1 MMLKKQALILLL
13 SALAW
18 TNLAHAL
25 GMGDIELNSSLNQPL
40 DAEIELLQLR
50 GLTAGEIL
58 PALASN
64 DAFQRAGVERSFFLS
79 NIRFQVRENEAGNL
93 VIGLNTREPVR
104 EPFLNFLV
112 EVNWPGGRLLK
123 EFTLLLDPPVFDTG
137 VVGESLVVDP
147 AATSTGAVT
156 ELTTTTTVS
165 GSESQTQSQPAQVE
179 PRQENLGENEYR
191 VQRNDTLWEIALR
204 VEAGSGYSPQQVMLA
219 IQDLNPDAF
228 LNNNIN
234 RLKAGSLLNLPDESQ
249 IALRTLQEAVN
260 EVRMQN
266 EGQAARPRAVAS
278 EAQEVQLTAAE
289 STASALPEGDAGRD
303 PDGYL
308 EVAPG
313 EAEGTSAGGDA
324 TAQAEVTRLQNELA
338 IAGELADQF
347 EREKQEL
354 ESRVAQLEEQIT
366 IMQRM
371 LNLQSADAAAL
382 QSELADQQASGAEV
396 PEAEGAPSEAVTD
409 VPVASEGEATQAQ
422 ATADDAQAIQDEAP
436 VEDQSATPAAES
448 DTGTQPDSQA
458 AQQPETAPQAE
469 PEPAAQPEPA
479 PQQEPAPQPQPVQP
493 VSDPGFMGFVREFT
507 APLTNWIMASVTN
520 MVIAGASAI
529 ILLLLPS
536 LIRSRLKKDDSDTE
550 LDQPVAAKAAA
561 SEKDEHDFGDDL
573 LADFDDDDAAEFETE
588 EAADEASDAL
598 MEAEMYMAYQKF
610 EQAEEKLKTAFAEQP
625 ERSDI
630 GLKLL
635 EVYSETGNG
644 SAFEELAGRLNLSAE
659 QQRQVADLRSRMP
672 LVSEADDQNYS
683 MEAGAD
689 SDLDFGLDEEDEKAP
704 SLDDLEADLRTETG
718 SYDLSE
724 FDAEPESRDAP
735 EKTEAS
741 DDLDFSL
748 DIDSLDLEEPEAEAK
763 APVAQASD
771 DLGDLDF
778 DLETDDSEDT
788 QPKDSDSDLTDLDFT
803 LEDDNAD
810 SDLDFNL
817 DDFEVDAE
825 TRPPESLDLD
835 ELSDADNA
843 SLNEQD
849 DTLESLD
856 FSDLDSSDLEEA
868 PEAPRESPADLSDLS
883 LDEDWATEPEEAAP
897 AAEGQ
902 EASADAEDN
911 LQDLADALP
920 GEADLEDD
928 EFDFLS
934 GNDEASTK
942 LDLARAYIEMD
953 DKEGARD
960 ILEEVAV
967 EGNDEQKRQA
977 KELMDQL

>member
-18 TNLAHAL
+18 TNIAHAL

-64 DAFQRAGVERSFFLS
+64 DAFRRAGVERSFFLS

-93 VIGLNTREPVR
+93 VIALTTRDPVR

-147 AATSTGAVT
+147 AATTTGTVT
-156 ELTTTTTVS
+156 QLTTTTTVS
-165 GSESQTQSQPAQVE
+165 GTETETQVQPVQVE
-179 PRQENLGENEYR
+179 RRQETLGADQYR

-204 VEAGSGYSPQQVMLA
+204 IEAGSGYSPQQVMLA

-234 RLKAGSLLNLPDESQ
+234 RLKAGSLLNLPDEAQ
-249 IALRTLQEAVN
+249 IAMRSLQEAVN
-260 EVRMQN
+260 EVRLQN

-278 EAQEVQLTAAE
+278 EAAEVQLTAAD
-289 STASALPEGDAGRD
+289 TAASALPDGEVARD

-313 EAEGTSAGGDA
+313 EADGTSAGGDA
-324 TAQAEVTRLQNELA
+324 TAQAEVSRLQNELA

-354 ESRVAQLEEQIT
+354 EGRVAQLEEQIN
-366 IMQRM
+366 IMQRL
-371 LNLQSADAAAL
+371 LNVQSTDAAAL
-382 QSELADQQASGAEV
+382 QSELADQLA
-396 PEAEGAPSEAVTD
+396 
-409 VPVASEGEATQAQ
+409 AQ
-422 ATADDAQAIQDEAP
+422 AEEAP
-436 VEDQSATPAAES
+436 VDPAQPLAEL
-448 DTGTQPDSQA
+448 D
-458 AQQPETAPQAE
+458 
-469 PEPAAQPEPA
+469 EPAALPEPEAVAEPVVPAEPQPQPQPGPAPEPA
-479 PQQEPAPQPQPVQP
+479 PAPQPVQP

-507 APLTNWIMASVTN
+507 APVTNWITASVTN
-520 MVIAGASAI
+520 MIIAGAGAI

-536 LIRSRLKKDDSDTE
+536 LIRSRMKKDEDEAE
-550 LDQPVAAKAAA
+550 LDETLPAKAMA
-561 SEKDEHDFGDDL
+561 EGDEHDFGDDL
-573 LADFDDDDAAEFETE
+573 LADFDEDEEDAPFEAQE
-588 EAADEASDAL
+588 SDEASDAL

-610 EQAEEKLKTAFAEQP
+610 EQAEEKLKSAFAEQP
-625 ERSDI
+625 ERADI

-635 EVYSETGNG
+635 EVYAETGNS
-644 SAFEELAGRLNLSAE
+644 SAFEELAGRLSLSAE
-659 QQRQVADLRSRMP
+659 QQRQVAEFRDRMP
-672 LVSEADDQNYS
+672 VLSGGDDQDYS
-683 MEAGAD
+683 MDIGAD
-689 SDLDFGLDEEDEKAP
+689 SDLDFGTEADNSEAP

-718 SYDLSE
+718 SYDLSD
-724 FDAEPESRDAP
+724 FDTQPESSSDS
-735 EKTEAS
+735 TSSS

-748 DIDSLDLEEPEAEAK
+748 DLDELELSEPDLAEEK
-763 APVAQASD
+763 ASD
-771 DLGDLDF
+771 AD
-778 DLETDDSEDT
+778 
-788 QPKDSDSDLTDLDFT
+788 KA
-803 LEDDNAD
+803 EDDL

-817 DDFEVDAE
+817 DDEEFGSLETPDSKQEEPEPEAGGIDFSLDEEEGDTDLDFSLDDFES
-825 TRPPESLDLD
+825 ESDKADTLDLD
-835 ELSDADNA
+835 ELADSEQKAESDSLDELGSIDFGDFETDLTSEDAPPETESAAEEDNLAVPQDDLDTLLTESDAD
-843 SLNEQD
+843 
-849 DTLESLD
+849 T
-856 FSDLDSSDLEEA
+856 
-868 PEAPRESPADLSDLS
+868 
-883 LDEDWATEPEEAAP
+883 
-897 AAEGQ
+897 
-902 EASADAEDN
+902 AEDGD

-920 GEADLEDD
+920 GTADLDDD

-934 GNDEASTK
+934 GSDEASTK

-960 ILEEVAV
+960 ILEEVMS
-967 EGNDEQKRQA
+967 EGNDEQQRQA

>member
-18 TNLAHAL
+18 TNIAHAL
-25 GMGDIELNSSLNQPL
+25 GMGDIELNSNLNQPL

-64 DAFQRAGVERSFFLS
+64 DAFRRAGVERSFFLS

-93 VIGLNTREPVR
+93 VIGLTTREPVQ

-147 AATSTGAVT
+147 AATSTGTVT
-156 ELTTTTTVS
+156 QLTTTTTVS
-165 GSESQTQSQPAQVE
+165 GSETQTQTQPAQVE
-179 PRQENLGENEYR
+179 RRQESLSDRQYR

-204 VEAGSGYSPQQVMLA
+204 LEAGSGYSPQQVMLA
-219 IQDLNPDAF
+219 IQDLNPEAF

-234 RLKAGSLLNLPDESQ
+234 RLKAGSLLNLPDEAQ
-249 IALRTLQEAVN
+249 IALRSVQEAVN
-260 EVRMQN
+260 EVRLQN
-266 EGQAARPRAVAS
+266 EGQAARPRVVAS
-278 EAQEVQLTAAE
+278 EAQDVQLTAAD
-289 STASALPEGDAGRD
+289 TAASALPEGEVGRD

-354 ESRVAQLEEQIT
+354 ESRVAQLEEQLN
-366 IMQRM
+366 IMQR
-371 LNLQSADAAAL
+371 LVNVQSADAAAL
-382 QSELADQQASGAEV
+382 QSELADQQAVS
-396 PEAEGAPSEAVTD
+396 
-409 VPVASEGEATQAQ
+409 
-422 ATADDAQAIQDEAP
+422 
-436 VEDQSATPAAES
+436 
-448 DTGTQPDSQA
+448 
-458 AQQPETAPQAE
+458 PETAPVDPAQPALDVDAPAE
-469 PEPAAQPEPA
+469 PATEAPDTTAPLTPAEPAL
-479 PQQEPAPQPQPVQP
+479 EPAPQPVKP

-507 APLTNWIMASVTN
+507 APLTNWITASLTN
-520 MVIAGASAI
+520 MIITGAGAI

-536 LIRSRLKKDDSDTE
+536 FIRSRMKKDEAEDD
-550 LDQPVAAKAAA
+550 LDEALPAKVAMSAG
-561 SEKDEHDFGDDL
+561 DEHDFGDDL
-573 LADFDDDDAAEFETE
+573 LSDFDDDEETADFEQET
-588 EAADEASDAL
+588 DEASDAL

-610 EQAEEKLKTAFAEQP
+610 EQAEEKLKSAFAEQP
-625 ERSDI
+625 ERADI
-630 GLKLL
+630 GMKLL

-644 SAFEELAGRLNLSAE
+644 SAFEDLAARLSLSGE
-659 QQRQVADLRSRMP
+659 QQRQVAEMRDRMP
-672 LVSEADDQNYS
+672 ILSDGGDQDYS
-683 MEAGAD
+683 MDIDAD
-689 SDLDFGLDEEDEKAP
+689 SDLDFGSETDDDKAP

-718 SYDLSE
+718 SYDLSD
-724 FDAEPESRDAP
+724 FGSEPEETRAAADDKA
-735 EKTEAS
+735 AS

-748 DIDSLDLEEPEAEAK
+748 DLDDLELNEPEETEQAASAK
-763 APVAQASD
+763 AAD
-771 DLGDLDF
+771 DGLG
-778 DLETDDSEDT
+778 
-788 QPKDSDSDLTDLDFT
+788 
-803 LEDDNAD
+803 
-810 SDLDFNL
+810 DLDFNL
-817 DDFEVDAE
+817 DDDDFGSDITPAEAPEKAEHDSETGIDFNLDDDSDDSDLDFSLDDFETEVEKSAQ
-825 TRPPESLDLD
+825 PEALDLD
-835 ELSDADNA
+835 ELAESDNA
-843 SLNEQD
+843 AGADVED
-849 DTLESLD
+849 DLSALD
-856 FSDLDSSDLEEA
+856 FSEFEDDSLTDVA
-868 PEAPRESPADLSDLS
+868 PEADEPKVEGLEVPQDELDSLLS
-883 LDEDWATEPEEAAP
+883 EPETGE
-897 AAEGQ
+897 
-902 EASADAEDN
+902 DDN

-920 GEADLEDD
+920 GSTELDDD

-934 GNDEASTK
+934 GSDEASTK

-960 ILEEVAV
+960 ILEEVV
-967 EGNDEQKRQA
+967 SEGNDEQKRQA